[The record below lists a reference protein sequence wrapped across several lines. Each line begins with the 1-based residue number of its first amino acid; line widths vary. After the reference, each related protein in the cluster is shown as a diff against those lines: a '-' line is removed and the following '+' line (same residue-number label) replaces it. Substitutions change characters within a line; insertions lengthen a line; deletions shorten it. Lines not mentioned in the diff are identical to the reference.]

1 MPEEEN
7 EAETQESTEGG
18 KSKLL
23 VIIILLLVVV
33 IAVVVGAMF
42 FMGGDNTQVEKVN
55 PVAEYV
61 VKEKMYQ
68 LKDGAY
74 LRLSFSI
81 VVEADKLPKVQEII
95 EVSSPGRLPDSIHML
110 LGNKTRED
118 LIAGSHSREAFAR
131 ELKKS
136 IDEQVFSN
144 YNKNKPPREQI
155 KVYDVLISDYVTQS
169 G

>member
-7 EAETQESTEGG
+7 EAGTEESSEGG

-23 VIIILLLVVV
+23 MIIILILVVV

-42 FMGGDNTQVEKVN
+42 FMGGNDTEIEKVN
-55 PVAEYV
+55 PVAEFV

-81 VVEADKLPKVQEII
+81 VVDADKVSQVQEII
-95 EVSSPGRLPDSIHML
+95 ETSSPGRLPDTIHML

-118 LIAGSHSREAFAR
+118 LIAGSHSRQAFAR

-144 YNKNKPPREQI
+144 YNKDKPPKEQI